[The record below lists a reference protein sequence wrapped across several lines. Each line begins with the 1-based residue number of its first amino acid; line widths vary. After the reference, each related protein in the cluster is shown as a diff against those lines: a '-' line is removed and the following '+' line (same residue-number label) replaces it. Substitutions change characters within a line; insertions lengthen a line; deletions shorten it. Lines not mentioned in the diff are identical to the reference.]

1 VGRDANRALGWLT
14 DAGGLIFRGE
24 EDPEASAVEGTAVS
38 RRAFRFFFLASKNKG
53 RRKRVS
59 EEGGR

>member
-38 RRAFRFFFLASKNKG
+38 RRAFRFFFSCEQKQ
-53 RRKRVS
+53 RQEEES
-59 EEGGR
+59 E